1 MSVVKL
7 ILHILEDWAGYRILN
22 AYRKK
27 KKKNLRNEKFVEIL
41 VKA

>member
-27 KKKNLRNEKFVEIL
+27 NLRNEKFVEIL